1 MKRKYLFLLMA
12 SVFMATTD
20 VLAQKGYDY
29 PKHEVSATLGAKP
42 LEHFS
47 GYGVDAPHAELWD
60 GDLLC
65 VFSAEYFYRVK
76 PWLAVG
82 GIAAYSKPR
91 YDLFLTQMQ
100 LVRDAE
106 VRYYYATLMPAVRYD
121 WHRRKHFGMY
131 AKGAIGV
138 VMGWQ
143 KINYDLPGHDDYF
156 RRKLDVAFQ
165 LSPFGLE
172 LGSPHVRGFWEI
184 GFGDQGNFFLLGLR
198 CRF

>member
-1 MKRKYLFLLMA
+1 MKRKFLFFLMV

-29 PKHEVSATLGAKP
+29 PKHEVSATLGVYP

-47 GYGVDAPHAELWD
+47 GYGIDAPDANLDEGWFL
-60 GDLLC
+60 G
-65 VFSAEYFYRVK
+65 VFSAEYFYRLK

-82 GIAAYSKPR
+82 GMAGYSKPR
-91 YDLFLTQMQ
+91 YDLRLTKYQEH
-100 LVRDAE
+100 RDAE

-131 AKGAIGV
+131 AKGALGV

-143 KINYDLPGHDDYF
+143 KINYDLPGHDDFF
-156 RRKLDVAFQ
+156 RRKLNVASQ
-165 LSPFGLE
+165 LTPFGLE